1 MKITEFAKAVGVH
14 PLTVRR
20 WIKEGKVKATRKQL
34 RGFVFY
40 LDIAESEKQKV
51 LENETSTNRH

>member
-1 MKITEFAKAVGVH
+1 MKIKEFAKAVGVH

-34 RGFVFY
+34 RGFVYY
-40 LDIAESEKQKV
+40 LDIDGSEKQKV
-51 LENETSTNRH
+51 LGNENENRH